1 MSVTGDNDNLPRPL
15 ADTIVYFKRRGS
27 CAVIQHTAPKKL
39 AAPGVC
45 PFVIKGFVM
54 HAAVKY
60 VGALSACAALAFWG
74 FVIVSEAQTAQDK
87 YSLKIPGGLAF
98 ADFKGYES
106 WQAISISKNDEVMA
120 LILGNPAMIAA
131 FKSGIPGNGKP
142 FPDGARMA
150 KIHFNP
156 TKNQYFPN
164 TTVPGTQHD
173 VDFMVKDSK
182 QFADS
187 GGWGYA
193 VFEIDPATHTF
204 RPGNTGDKPPQSN
217 DAKCG
222 AACHTI
228 VKSKDY
234 VFTDYAPR

>member
-1 MSVTGDNDNLPRPL
+1 
-15 ADTIVYFKRRGS
+15 
-27 CAVIQHTAPKKL
+27 
-39 AAPGVC
+39 
-45 PFVIKGFVM
+45 M

-60 VGALSACAALAFWG
+60 VGALSACAALAVCVG
-74 FVIVSEAQTAQDK
+74 FVATSVAQTAQDK

-106 WQAISISKNDEVMA
+106 WQAISISGNDEAVA
-120 LILGNPAMIAA
+120 LILGNPVMIEA

-150 KIHFNP
+150 KIHWNP

-164 TTVPGTQHD
+164 TTVPGAQHD

-182 QFADS
+182 KYADS

-204 RPGNTGDKPPQSN
+204 RPGTTADKPPQSN

-234 VFTDYAPR
+234 VFTDYAHR